1 MSKKVVRD
9 GRVEYP
15 RRPRWVCT
23 LRARRHDMGL
33 TIRQFA
39 EISGLPSGNVGQ
51 IERGCDV
58 CLTTAHKLAQFF
70 GCPIADLWPRLLE
83 GGA

>member
-1 MSKKVVRD
+1 
-9 GRVEYP
+9 
-15 RRPRWVCT
+15 
-23 LRARRHDMGL
+23 MGL

-70 GCPIADLWPRLLE
+70 GCAVADLWPRLLE
-83 GGA
+83 GGE